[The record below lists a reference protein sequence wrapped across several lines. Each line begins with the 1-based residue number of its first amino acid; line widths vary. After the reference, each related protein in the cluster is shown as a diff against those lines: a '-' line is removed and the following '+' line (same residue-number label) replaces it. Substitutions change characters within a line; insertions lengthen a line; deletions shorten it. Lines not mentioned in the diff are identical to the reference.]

1 MTFAHGKCAL
11 SCIYDCFIRIY
22 SICII
27 LLCIIYLN
35 YSKWDFA
42 IQLCLHKTM
51 RKFRVQLYLLILAFS
66 SQLEKVV
73 KLEIFF
79 EFLQNSWAVICT
91 CARQTEQPSNLITM
105 LTTNY
110 RLTILRFYSV
120 KIKILYRFSCL
131 QIKLYSSTLGT
142 VNYFMARAQCMYAC
156 ISHSSN
162 LKNVHCIFF

>member
-1 MTFAHGKCAL
+1 MTIVHGKCAL
-11 SCIYDCFIRIY
+11 SCIYDCFKRIY

-105 LTTNY
+105 VYTPPWVSEKWSIMIISLLDNY
-110 RLTILRFYSV
+110 LPL
-120 KIKILYRFSCL
+120 
-131 QIKLYSSTLGT
+131 
-142 VNYFMARAQCMYAC
+142 
-156 ISHSSN
+156 ISGR
-162 LKNVHCIFF
+162 I

>member
-105 LTTNY
+105 AKIRFVVQGQKDTLNSAIFDEITLLHNMN
-110 RLTILRFYSV
+110 LRWIWFLDEV
-120 KIKILYRFSCL
+120 L
-131 QIKLYSSTLGT
+131 
-142 VNYFMARAQCMYAC
+142 
-156 ISHSSN
+156 
-162 LKNVHCIFF
+162 